1 MKRNEA
7 VAHFTTRMNLE
18 KIILSERSQLQKTAC
33 YMKLQSKCME
43 SESRLINGCLRLEGE
58 RSKGVDARREW
69 DFLLKLFK
77 YSDTDCGDGCTYL
90 NMLKKNHCIVH
101 FQWVD
106 CMVYG
111 VKLNK
116 VVLKKI

>member
-7 VAHFTTRMNLE
+7 VAHFTRMNLE
-18 KIILSERSQLQKTAC
+18 RIILSERSQLQKTAC
-33 YMKLQSKCME
+33 YMKLQSRCME

-90 NMLKKNHCIVH
+90 NMLKKKSLHCTLSVG
-101 FQWVD
+101 D

-111 VKLNK
+111 LGLKLNK
-116 VVLKKI
+116 VV